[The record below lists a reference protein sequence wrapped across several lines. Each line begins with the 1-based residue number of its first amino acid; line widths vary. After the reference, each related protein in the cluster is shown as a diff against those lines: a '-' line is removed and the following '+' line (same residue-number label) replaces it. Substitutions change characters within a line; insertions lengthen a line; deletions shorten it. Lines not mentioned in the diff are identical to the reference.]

1 MDWLEQELRESLNRK
16 DPPPGFEE
24 RVRRR
29 TRLRD
34 LEKPFTG
41 QAKTP
46 APPWRLATAAAV
58 MIAVVAGGVGYRQH
72 QGEVARQQVM
82 QAFRIAGGS
91 LNHIQAHVR
100 EAQR

>member
-1 MDWLEQELRESLNRK
+1 MDWLEQELRKSLNRK
-16 DPPPGFEE
+16 DPPPGFAE
-24 RVRRR
+24 RVRRKQF
-29 TRLRD
+29 TR
-34 LEKPFTG
+34 
-41 QAKTP
+41 QAKAP
-46 APPWRLATAAAV
+46 APPFWRLAAAAALV
-58 MIAVVAGGVGYRQH
+58 IAVVAGGVGYRQH